1 MFWKHK
7 KSNVELLRNFLLNR
21 TTMTVGIPIFISAFT
36 GIAALAVSILRKN
49 RKNLGTSGVYG
60 AVAVAKAFKGADFP
74 MSKHD
79 ILSKYVNKE
88 IEYHLGKKEK
98 LGDILQSI
106 PEQTYNRTTEIEH
119 VLHEVYEKV

>member
-74 MSKHD
+74 MSKQD
-79 ILSKYVNKE
+79 IMECFGDKE
-88 IEYHLGKKEK
+88 IEYHRGHKEK
-98 LGDILQSI
+98 IRDVLSVIPDGTFNSTIDI
-106 PEQTYNRTTEIEH
+106 EQAF
-119 VLHEVYEKV
+119 HEFFPKK